1 MEKKSNTDKDNDKIK
16 PSVKIYININENR
29 ITFKIKNG
37 CSFEL
42 LTKKIMKLL
51 GSTANKITKDKN
63 GENVLQ
69 LEITEVVLVH
79 CNMVKNDYQQDS

>member
-1 MEKKSNTDKDNDKIK
+1 MEKKSNTDEDNDKIK

-29 ITFKIKNG
+29 ITFKIKSG

-51 GSTANKITKDKN
+51 GSTANK
-63 GENVLQ
+63 
-69 LEITEVVLVH
+69 
-79 CNMVKNDYQQDS
+79 